1 MDHMLYDTEFTT
13 LLFTLHAI
21 MSSAGLIFGIYY
33 LFKCNWEKC
42 GICLIAFLMPLNYIC
57 SVLEF
62 HV

>member
-13 LLFTLHAI
+13 FIFTLHAI
-21 MSSAGLIFGIYY
+21 MSSMGLVFGIYY
-33 LFKCNWEKC
+33 LCKFNWEKV
-42 GICLIAFLMPLNYIC
+42 GICLILFLMPLNYIC